1 MVGSRLLSAPFNSFH
16 NVTFLS
22 FPLCM
27 WGMATCVSYFRIA
40 FYLPPTHSQEF
51 SRASFFQ
58 GGILGIGD
66 KYRRKNGEKTA
77 TAIDFVF
84 LNKSENCVCRA
95 TCCSIFLFS
104 FLRVKDKMKMLDE
117 KRGGERI
124 FREMVR
130 SVYKSL
136 KLNPQGNRIRSIRI
150 SREQASLYD
159 YDKLYS
165 SDY

>member
-1 MVGSRLLSAPFNSFH
+1 
-16 NVTFLS
+16 
-22 FPLCM
+22 
-27 WGMATCVSYFRIA
+27 
-40 FYLPPTHSQEF
+40 
-51 SRASFFQ
+51 
-58 GGILGIGD
+58 
-66 KYRRKNGEKTA
+66 
-77 TAIDFVF
+77 
-84 LNKSENCVCRA
+84 
-95 TCCSIFLFS
+95 
-104 FLRVKDKMKMLDE
+104 MKMLDE

-165 SDY
+165 SDYWSYRV